1 MADELLSQS
10 EIDALLNQAL
20 VQAQPAPILEQMDED
35 ALGEI
40 GNISMGSAATALS
53 QIINQRVTITTPR
66 VRVST
71 IRELF
76 SSFTVPYALVQ
87 VLYTEGLDG
96 ANLLVIKVS
105 DAAVIADLM
114 MGGDGSNPSAEL
126 SELAL
131 SAVGEAMNQ
140 MIGSAAT
147 AMSSMFQRRVV
158 ISPPLVSQIRA
169 GTDTEEL
176 EIPWGSDAQIVIVS
190 FRMVIGELVDSEI
203 MQVMPLAVAQEEVKL
218 LLGDAGGQPAE
229 EEILEGGP
237 QPEEAQPRPPSV
249 YATDEPEGGADYPL
263 PYVTEPPAPP
273 AAPEYGKLPRN
284 IELILDVP
292 LNVSVILGR
301 TRRPIKEVLS
311 LIPGSVV
318 ELDKLANEPVEVL
331 VNGYLIAEGEVV
343 VVNENFG
350 VQVKRIVRPEE
361 RIKRLG

>member
-10 EIDALLNQAL
+10 EIDALLNQSLA
-20 VQAQPAPILEQMDED
+20 PAEPPPLLEQIHED

-66 VRVST
+66 VQVST

-76 SSFTVPYALVQ
+76 NSFTVPYALVQ

-105 DAAVIADLM
+105 DAAIIADLM
-114 MGGDGSNPSAEL
+114 MGGDGVNPSTEL
-126 SELAL
+126 NELAL

-147 AMSSMFQRRVV
+147 AMSSMFQRRVA
-158 ISPPLVSQIRA
+158 ISPPQLRQVHA
-169 GTDTEEL
+169 GTSVNEV
-176 EIPWGSDAQIVIVS
+176 EIPWDPDTQIALVS

-203 MQVMPLAVAQEEVKL
+203 MQVIPVDVAREQVKL
-218 LLGDAGGQPAE
+218 LLGDAAGQPAPGVGAE
-229 EEILEGGP
+229 EVPQDKP
-237 QPEEAQPRPPSV
+237 QPEEVRPGESPVALS
-249 YATDEPEGGADYPL
+249 TPEAG
-263 PYVTEPPAPP
+263 PPAQ
-273 AAPEYGKLPRN
+273 ASQATTTGGLPRN

-331 VNGYLIAEGEVV
+331 VNGHLIAEGEVV
-343 VVNENFG
+343 VINENFG
-350 VQVKRIVRPEE
+350 VQVKRIVNPEE